1 MPHPHKKRRIM
12 EFFTI
17 YNTIP
22 GSYFVNKSQRPAV
35 SARHQFHRAFKPER
49 EDYNCD
55 FYQDIRK
62 YGEDA
67 FIVRYSVEM
76 PEWAECRAHYVKKEQ
91 VDEALAKIIDEM
103 RKEPTVL

>member
-17 YNTIP
+17 YNTIT

-67 FIVRYSVEM
+67 FIVRYSTEM

-91 VDEALAKIIDEM
+91 TDEALAKIIDEM